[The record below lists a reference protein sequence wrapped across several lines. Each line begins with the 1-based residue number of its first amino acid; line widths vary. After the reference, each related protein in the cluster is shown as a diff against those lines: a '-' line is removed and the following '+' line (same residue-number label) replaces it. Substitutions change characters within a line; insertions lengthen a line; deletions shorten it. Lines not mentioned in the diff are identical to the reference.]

1 MDLPTA
7 PMAPPHGNS
16 QSNDLHATR
25 DYSTKT
31 ASSQRPN
38 REPEFHQRLD
48 RHGKLFGE
56 RISASLVSTRGP
68 KNKLI
73 PSLGKTEQYRKPPID
88 TEVETEDN
96 IRFPAQRQSS
106 PINRTN
112 DRVEPRLEGCPLPV
126 QHSPPYST
134 VHEGDSTHMEGTN
147 NGHNRERGPPRTPLM
162 PTAPDSQSLPN
173 VPSMEAVMEELREV
187 TYQYTNCPDP
197 VESAARRQRVP
208 DGEVHSLMEVTTTR
222 IVAAAVE
229 AQQHNQNVS
238 IPQISPAATDRVVNA
253 ANSQSV
259 MPAPNVILLPAS
271 SAAPT
276 TKRRGRPPKARK
288 HNPSPRLLAGTSSRK
303 HNLAKAHSSP
313 GGNST
318 HRAGSSGR
326 QKPPHQS
333 DRHTTRKQGDSD
345 GGNRR
350 KFVGIDRFRRI
361 SDEPV
366 RRERFSDNSDVE
378 CSSVYSDE
386 L

>member
-31 ASSQRPN
+31 ASSKRPN

-48 RHGKLFGE
+48 RHGKPSGE

-68 KNKLI
+68 KNKLT
-73 PSLGKTEQYRKPPID
+73 PSLGKTEQYRKRPID

-96 IRFPAQRQSS
+96 IRFPAQRQTS

-112 DRVEPRLEGCPLPV
+112 DRIEPRLEGCPLPV

-134 VHEGDSTHMEGTN
+134 VRTRNSASHEKRRRQIFPPNSSENQRQVHEGDSTRMEGTN
-147 NGHNRERGPPRTPLM
+147 NSHNRERGPPRTPLM

-173 VPSMEAVMEELREV
+173 APSMEAVMEELREV

-197 VESAARRQRVP
+197 VESASRRQQVL
-208 DGEVHSLMEVTTTR
+208 DGEVHGLMEETAAR
-222 IVAAAVE
+222 IIAAAVE

-253 ANSQSV
+253 ANCQSV
-259 MPAPNVILLPAS
+259 MPDPNVILLPAS

-288 HNPSPRLLAGTSSRK
+288 QNPSPRLLAGTSSRK
-303 HNLAKAHSSP
+303 HNLAKAHASP
-313 GGNST
+313 GGL
-318 HRAGSSGR
+318 
-326 QKPPHQS
+326 KM
-333 DRHTTRKQGDSD
+333 
-345 GGNRR
+345 
-350 KFVGIDRFRRI
+350 FL
-361 SDEPV
+361 
-366 RRERFSDNSDVE
+366 DVAR
-378 CSSVYSDE
+378 Y
-386 L
+386 